1 MPLPPRPCLARRERL
16 TRRLF
21 ARLRLQRWSSDVVR
35 RISSAADEALAET
48 GDSSAADEA
57 NKTMHKIERFANA
70 TSAGSDKTSKASA
83 RESAAFEK
91 VVSRIKEQLG
101 ARLRRP
107 SRPRPPAAPSH
118 SGVQVVGACAAGDLT
133 PTSQFSAAH
142 QQISATQSAG
152 TRRTAET
159 AKAQLAEIARARKR
173 HGELRTAHI
182 KTLQNAITSSF

>member
-1 MPLPPRPCLARRERL
+1 MPLPPRPCLARREHL

-101 ARLRRP
+101 ALLRRP
-107 SRPRPPAAPSH
+107 SRPRPPGRPLALRWLVP
-118 SGVQVVGACAAGDLT
+118 VQQG
-133 PTSQFSAAH
+133 
-142 QQISATQSAG
+142 I
-152 TRRTAET
+152 
-159 AKAQLAEIARARKR
+159 
-173 HGELRTAHI
+173 
-182 KTLQNAITSSF
+182 

>member
-1 MPLPPRPCLARRERL
+1 ME
-16 TRRLF
+16 
-21 ARLRLQRWSSDVVR
+21 V
-35 RISSAADEALAET
+35 

-107 SRPRPPAAPSH
+107 SRPCPPGRPLALRLLVH
-118 SGVQVVGACAAGDLT
+118 VQQG
-133 PTSQFSAAH
+133 
-142 QQISATQSAG
+142 I
-152 TRRTAET
+152 
-159 AKAQLAEIARARKR
+159 
-173 HGELRTAHI
+173 
-182 KTLQNAITSSF
+182 